1 MTNQLQLDRRGNLNF
16 ECPLIPAGIGSGQ
29 HMKHHFRQVLGG
41 CLLKKVASYAYFFTH
56 HGSHFP
62 PGEVPEG
69 AVGVVRVKKLGKDEE
84 TGGVLDL
91 VTLQCGSWNRRCP

>member
-41 CLLKKVASYAYFFTH
+41 CWLKKVASYALLSPTMVPISHQVKFQKAPLVWS
-56 HGSHFP
+56 GSRNW
-62 PGEVPEG
+62 G
-69 AVGVVRVKKLGKDEE
+69 RMKKLG
-84 TGGVLDL
+84 VF
-91 VTLQCGSWNRRCP
+91 